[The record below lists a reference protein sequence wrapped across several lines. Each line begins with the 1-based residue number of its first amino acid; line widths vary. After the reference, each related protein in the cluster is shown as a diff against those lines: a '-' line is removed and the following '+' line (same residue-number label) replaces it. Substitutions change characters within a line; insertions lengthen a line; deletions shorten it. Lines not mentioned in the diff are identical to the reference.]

1 MTGVVGRA
9 DAFVVNR
16 FIAQSRRPG
25 WLDAVPLAALPVTH
39 RALLVT
45 DGTVS
50 TVLEA
55 QALEPVVVD
64 CLEMIEMPAPDD
76 ERSAWLA
83 DPGETVVRR
92 RAVIRGEWSGRV
104 YTLAESWLSPRRLP
118 NDFRRRPA
126 GGRPDRRRPARAAA
140 GRDRPRRDRTAG
152 PGGAGRCPAG
162 HPSCRARAGTAA
174 LACRGGSGQAGMG
187 VAPISP
193 ASARMR
199 SAT

>member
-104 YTLAESWLSPRRLP
+104 YTLAESLLSPRRLP
-118 NDFRRRPA
+118 NDFLRRLAQSPTGLGGALAAGRIECRQELLWYGGAAGPA
-126 GGRPDRRRPARAAA
+126 WARAARPPGLPHA
-140 GRDRPRRDRTAG
+140 G
-152 PGGAGRCPAG
+152 
-162 HPSCRARAGTAA
+162 
-174 LACRGGSGQAGMG
+174 
-187 VAPISP
+187 
-193 ASARMR
+193 
-199 SAT
+199 